1 MTKQK
6 KNLLKKLVV
15 TTKFSIY
22 ALYKKRGGVA
32 RQKRTLP
39 NRHSSPTII
48 PFHIHYYY
56 QS

>member
-32 RQKRTLP
+32 EQKRTLP
-39 NRHSSPTII
+39 QHNHSHTLIS
-48 PFHIHYYY
+48 FHIHYYY